1 MASVSFRPTVTVTCK
16 VNPPC
21 TPDRLDSDGQVIIRY
36 ADGETWSQAWSPG
49 SGVSSG

>member
-1 MASVSFRPTVTVTCK
+1 MASVSFRPTATVTCK

-21 TPDRLDSDGQVIIRY
+21 TPVRLDSDGQVIIGY